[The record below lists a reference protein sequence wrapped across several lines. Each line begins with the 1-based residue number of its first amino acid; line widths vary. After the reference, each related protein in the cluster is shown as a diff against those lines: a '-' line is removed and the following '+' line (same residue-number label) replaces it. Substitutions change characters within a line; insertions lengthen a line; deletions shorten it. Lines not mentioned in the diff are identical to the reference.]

1 MPSINALL
9 KLCLLSTMAILLLA
23 CQPQTA
29 PDAADAQVVVDAGHN
44 PVILFSL
51 DGFRYDYLEK
61 YPAPHLNALAKGG
74 VRAEQMYPSYPSKT
88 FPNHIS
94 IVTGMYPANH
104 GLVHNKFYDA
114 ELDEVY
120 RMGKARK
127 EPRWLQGAPLWILAE
142 KQGVR
147 TAAYFWPESDAT
159 IDGHAASHSFAYNQS
174 TPYQDRIDQIVDWL
188 KMPPATR
195 PQFIVGYFSLVDS
208 MGHDYGPDSAEVKQA
223 VAEVDG
229 YLGQLKRRLDNE
241 LDFPVNLVVVSD
253 HGMIAI
259 DKKSRIYW
267 PSMAAFDAFKVVN
280 GSTQLMLYAKGELPQ
295 ADIDAMAK
303 QLERQSKGRYLV
315 YTKANIPAQWH
326 YTGND
331 RIADILL
338 EARPPA
344 TFASEHQSEHLFG
357 GTHGYSPKLVPE
369 MGAIFIANGPDFKK
383 NLVIPAFDNI
393 HVFPALASILGLT
406 LPQDI
411 DGDLAVLAPAL
422 K

>member
-1 MPSINALL
+1 MSSLNALL
-9 KLCLLSTMAILLLA
+9 KLSLLSILGIALLA
-23 CQPQTA
+23 CQPQTS
-29 PDAADAQVVVDAGHN
+29 PGAADGPAVIDSSRN

-61 YPAPHLNALAKGG
+61 YPAPHLNALARDG

-104 GLVHNKFYDA
+104 GLVHNNFYDA
-114 ELDEVY
+114 ELDDVY

-127 EPRWLQGAPLWILAE
+127 EPRWLQGTPLWIHAE

-174 TPYQDRIDQIVDWL
+174 TPYQARIDQIVEWL
-188 KMPPATR
+188 KMPAATR
-195 PQFIVGYFSLVDS
+195 PQLVVGYFSLVDS
-208 MGHDYGPDSAEVKQA
+208 MGHDYGPDSDEVKKA

-229 YLGQLKRRLDNE
+229 YIGQLKRRLDKE

-259 DKKSRIYW
+259 NEQSKIYW

-280 GSTQLMLYAKGELPQ
+280 GSTQLMLYAKDELPQ
-295 ADIDAMAK
+295 GDIDAMAA
-303 QLERQSKGRYLV
+303 QLERQSQGRYLV
-315 YTKANIPAQWH
+315 YTRQTLPALWH
-326 YTGND
+326 YNDND
-331 RIADILL
+331 RIADILP
-338 EARPPA
+338 RGPA
-344 TFASEHQSEHLFG
+344 TGHLQQQPHQQTPLWRHPWLQSAAG
-357 GTHGYSPKLVPE
+357 PR
-369 MGAIFIANGPDFKK
+369 NGRHFYCQRPGFQKE
-383 NLVIPAFDNI
+383 P
-393 HVFPALASILGLT
+393 
-406 LPQDI
+406 
-411 DGDLAVLAPAL
+411 GDPRL
-422 K
+422 